1 MSYTYTYQTSMTAS
15 VRVYDKKIKKVGAIQ
30 SVSYYDPVNYY
41 QRRFGSWPNKNFDSI
56 NVRFDGEGSDTI
68 YRGESCASLQLESA
82 TAGGAYSK
90 LVLWH
95 DFEETAGTVIG
106 DWKDNVHSVNKPASA
121 PATKSTSE
129 APSSSSGTF
138 PSTPFTLGKDGA
150 RAIGALENQ
159 TGNTNSE
166 QDGIYEVSTQV
177 RGSAYSGMAAVFDNS
192 NSTRLQFGSYTGG
205 SGNGQYTGSE
215 DESGTGYLGGWVRI
229 KMPIKV
235 LLSQYSI
242 TSGPSG
248 NGSVAPRNHAIFGS
262 NDNSTWTSLNNISGQ
277 TSWGSNQTKSWS
289 ISPGTAYQYYLYI
302 CNRVIK
308 ANQHHLYKLSF
319 VGEGYPDNVASGNA
333 GLTWPPA
340 NFNILGN
347 HFDDQTEGRYIVTS
361 SSVKHL
367 SPTYMEPYLAFNDSL
382 GDRYLW
388 YSDNNYSN
396 GTYTGSSDESGTG
409 YLGEWLKIQ
418 MPTATSLSQY
428 TLQADDT
435 YFAKSPKDWKL
446 FGSNDNSSWTAIDTQ
461 TSQTYTA
468 SESKNFTITSSSYLY
483 FLFIFNKSASGSN
496 VAVGYITFEGST
508 GSSGTGSVLGTR
520 CLTYNGTTQYA
531 LGGVTNMPSDK
542 MSISFWIKT
551 TDTAG
556 TIFSFGGGGSN
567 NVERAVKLSAGKVQL
582 FEKNGGAETS
592 LLSSSAVNDN
602 NWHNIVC
609 TIAGISSV
617 WKIYVDK
624 VDVSAST
631 VNGPGNTNLAVT
643 QTTIAVSY
651 VNAVYSNYYAGSID
665 DLRVYNDV
673 LTQGE
678 IDELYAMK

>member
-1 MSYTYTYQTSMTAS
+1 MTAG
-15 VRVYDKKIKKVGAIQ
+15 VRVYDKKLKKVGAIQ
-30 SVSYYDPVNYY
+30 SVSYYDPVTYY
-41 QRRFGSWPNKNFDSI
+41 QRLYGSWPCRNFDKI
-56 NVRFDGEGSDTI
+56 TVRFDGDGSDTI
-68 YRGESCASLQLESA
+68 YQGEPCGTLELESA
-82 TAGGAYSK
+82 TAGSAYSK

-106 DWKDNVHSVNKPASA
+106 DWKDNVHSVNKPTAT
-121 PATKSTSE
+121 PATKE
-129 APSSSSGTF
+129 IGSSGGSSGTF
-138 PSTPFTLGKDGA
+138 PSTGFISGHIGDA
-150 RAIGALENQ
+150 RELGALENQ

-166 QDGIYEVSTQV
+166 QDGIYEISSAH
-177 RGSAYSGMAAVFDNS
+177 RGNAYSGMASLFDNS
-192 NSTRLQFGSYTGG
+192 NATRVQFPSYTGG
-205 SGNGQYTGSE
+205 SGKGQYTGSD

-242 TSGPSG
+242 TSGTDG
-248 NGSVAPRNHAIFGS
+248 NSNQAPRNHALFGS

-277 TSWGSNQTKSWS
+277 TSWSSNQTKSWN

-308 ANQHHLYKLSF
+308 SNQHHLYKLSF

-333 GLTWPPA
+333 GLTWPPV

-347 HFDDQTEGRYIVTS
+347 HFDDQTDGRYIVTG
-361 SSVKHL
+361 SSVKYIN
-367 SPTYMEPYLAFNDSL
+367 PNYMEPFKAFNSAL
-382 GDRYLW
+382 TTHEIW

-418 MPTATSLSQY
+418 MPTATSLTQY
-428 TLQADDT
+428 TLQADAT
-435 YFAKSPKDWKL
+435 YFANSPKDWKL

-468 SESKNFTITSSSYLY
+468 SESKNFTVTSSSYLY
-483 FLFIFNKSASGSN
+483 LLFIFNKSGSGSN

-508 GSSGTGSVLGTR
+508 GLSGTGSVIGTR
-520 CLTYNGTTQYA
+520 YLTYNGTSQYA
-531 LGGVTNMPSDK
+531 LGGVTNIPNDK
-542 MSISFWIKT
+542 MSMSFWIKT
-551 TDTAG
+551 TATTG
-556 TIFSFGGGGSN
+556 TIFSFGGGATN
-567 NVERAVKLSAGKVQL
+567 NVERAVKLSAGKVLL

-592 LLSSSAVNDN
+592 LLSSSTVNDN

-617 WKIYVDK
+617 WKIYVDS
-624 VDVSAST
+624 VDVSASV
-631 VNGPGNTNLAVT
+631 VNGPGNTNLATT
-643 QTTIAVSY
+643 QTIIAASY
-651 VNAVYSNYYAGSID
+651 LNAVISNYYAGSID
-665 DLRVYNDV
+665 DLRTYNDV
-673 LTQGE
+673 LTQTE